1 MKIFQMVVFTAVMFG
16 NIHFEW
22 IKNGYAAT
30 LGAAI
35 MTYYATLILIKAIE
49 GGYLGQRA
57 SRRLRTMEARRAAD
71 SAGHNSGSV
80 VSRRA

>member
-1 MKIFQMVVFTAVMFG
+1 MRLFQMIVFIAVLFG

-35 MTYYATLILIKAIE
+35 VTYYGTLLLVKAIE
-49 GGYLGQRA
+49 AGFLGQRA
-57 SRRLRTMEARRAAD
+57 SRRLSRTVSRLERDLAAR
-71 SAGHNSGSV
+71 NSGLAKSGPE
-80 VSRRA
+80 